1 MYGMGAKLLSSI
13 LNTSIDECK
22 QILDEFYKMFPGV
35 KEFTKK
41 NEADAKNKGYVEDYM
56 GRRRHLP
63 DAQLPDVTINAFKDV
78 YTNADVFLDIAPQD
92 TKIKVLDKDKTKQW
106 ENIYDESYKGKGFDS
121 KVKFKELAKESG
133 IDVLDNGAFIS
144 KTLTQCTNARIQ
156 GCLSGETFIQTKE
169 LGIKYIKDIVGKNV
183 HVWDG
188 KDWTTCNIIATGLKQ
203 KCVITFSN
211 GQKFI
216 CSPNHLFKVVGTNS
230 KTYWKRCDELKF
242 NHKVAISESYIDSD
256 FRYKST
262 KDNLKHPTNANLYY
276 LDDIKDSFFR
286 GQFLGRL
293 ASDGSYSIRDDG
305 GTGFILLFAEHE
317 YNILDKFKEL
327 PYNVKI
333 NSTLRENRNQEI
345 TTISC
350 NSLSLIKEICDLDIK
365 HKLAYK
371 ILEDTK
377 MLRGFISGFYDGDG
391 SAAGNHI
398 SLVFGT
404 QYNFE
409 PFIRDLQ
416 KALLM
421 IGIRS
426 RYRKY
431 NGCYKLIIY
440 KYDHQ
445 LFTNRISFIN
455 TKKQALANKA
465 LTVHNEHIFGK
476 VLTVNNVEITNEFIE
491 MYDICDTERGYYVA
505 DGLIVH
511 NSASSLTKKAMVLI
525 NNDEKLNKLG
535 FKLLIPVHDE
545 LLGECPA
552 INAEIVSERL
562 AELMISAAKPECS
575 VDMKVDTYVT
585 KHWYADEVMNSI
597 QNDYLKKIKTTEV
610 NQVIKDLCTEHS
622 ELSEDTIKQMCEG
635 TFDLVNG
642 ELK

>member
-1 MYGMGAKLLSSI
+1 MTQEKGLIETYNNKKDLYATIASNIYKKDYWECMEHWEDGSPNPDGKALRSKAKQIVLGISYGMGAKLLSSM

-78 YTNADVFLDIAPQD
+78 YTDADVFLNMTPQD

-106 ENIYDESYKGKGFDS
+106 ENIYNESYKGKGFDS

-169 LGIKYIKDIVGKNV
+169 LGIKHIKDIVGKNV

-188 KDWTTCNIIATGLKQ
+188 KDWTTCNIIATGLRQ
-203 KCVITFSN
+203 KCIITFSN

-216 CSPNHLFKVVGTNS
+216 CSQNHLFKVVGTNS

-242 NHKVAISESYIDSD
+242 NYKVATSESY
-256 FRYKST
+256 
-262 KDNLKHPTNANLYY
+262 
-276 LDDIKDSFFR
+276 
-286 GQFLGRL
+286 
-293 ASDGSYSIRDDG
+293 
-305 GTGFILLFAEHE
+305 
-317 YNILDKFKEL
+317 
-327 PYNVKI
+327 
-333 NSTLRENRNQEI
+333 
-345 TTISC
+345 
-350 NSLSLIKEICDLDIK
+350 
-365 HKLAYK
+365 
-371 ILEDTK
+371 
-377 MLRGFISGFYDGDG
+377 
-391 SAAGNHI
+391 
-398 SLVFGT
+398 
-404 QYNFE
+404 
-409 PFIRDLQ
+409 
-416 KALLM
+416 
-421 IGIRS
+421 
-426 RYRKY
+426 
-431 NGCYKLIIY
+431 
-440 KYDHQ
+440 
-445 LFTNRISFIN
+445 
-455 TKKQALANKA
+455 
-465 LTVHNEHIFGK
+465 K

-552 INAEIVSERL
+552 INAEIVGERL

-597 QNDYLKKIKTTEV
+597 QNDYLKKIKTSEA
-610 NQVIKDLCTEHS
+610 NQVIKDLCAEHS